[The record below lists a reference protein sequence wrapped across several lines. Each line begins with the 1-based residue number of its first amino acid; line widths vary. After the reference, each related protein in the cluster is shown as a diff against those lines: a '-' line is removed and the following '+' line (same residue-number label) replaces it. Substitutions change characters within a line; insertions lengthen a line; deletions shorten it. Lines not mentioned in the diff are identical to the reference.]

1 MKEEDRTPTT
11 VKWITLKEAA
21 RLLNCSVKT
30 IRRRVES
37 GKMKSIVEYHGQKA
51 IRLVAESDV
60 MDEVTSLPYPPLKR
74 GGELS
79 AFNLFGDLPV
89 RLENL
94 AEETRTMLD
103 NKVDSVYQR
112 ARIFFL
118 ISLGLVVILLVSL
131 SLTYINR
138 ENRLLKESI
147 RETKKDISRAAERNR
162 LDAALRQREAEKK
175 SEASRKLAEASL
187 LEAEETNARLESLWK
202 YTAQLQKEIAELRL
216 ELQGETETEEAK
228 GEGGPKKEKEKDAP
242 DEGGGFLGI
251 F

>member
-1 MKEEDRTPTT
+1 MTEEDRTPAAI
-11 VKWITLKEAA
+11 KWITLKEAA

-60 MDEVTSLPYPPLKR
+60 MEEVTSLPQPPQKR
-74 GGELS
+74 GGDFS
-79 AFNLFGDLPV
+79 ALNLFGDLPV

-118 ISLGLVVILLVSL
+118 ISIGLVVILLVSV

-138 ENRLLKESI
+138 ETGLIKESI
-147 RETKKDISRAAERNR
+147 RETKSDISTAAERNR
-162 LDAALRQREAEKK
+162 LDAALRSRETEKK
-175 SEASRKLAEASL
+175 SEASRRLAEASL

-202 YTAQLQKEIAELRL
+202 YTAQLQREIAELRL
-216 ELQGETETEEAK
+216 ELQGEEETGGATGEGSPEEDEEEAS
-228 GEGGPKKEKEKDAP
+228 